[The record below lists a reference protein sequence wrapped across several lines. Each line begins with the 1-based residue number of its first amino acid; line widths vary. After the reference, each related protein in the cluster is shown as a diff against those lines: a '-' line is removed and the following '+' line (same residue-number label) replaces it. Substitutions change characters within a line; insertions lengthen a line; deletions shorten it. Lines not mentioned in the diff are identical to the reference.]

1 MQTPRPESAPA
12 DLLAGRYQLRA
23 PIGAGGMGTVF
34 EAHDQLLKRRV
45 AIKRVSP
52 ELEADPLARERLRRE
67 ALAAAALDHP
77 YICQIH
83 EIGDANGHL
92 FIVMEYVE
100 GETLHALARRSLLP
114 LRQVV
119 ELATEIAEALDEAHR
134 RGIVH
139 RDLKPA
145 NIMLT
150 AQGHVKV
157 MDFGLAKQMAPA
169 AADDSAAVTK
179 LTDSGM
185 RLGTPAYMSPE
196 QVLGA

>member
-34 EAHDQLLKRRV
+34 EAHDYLLKRRV

-83 EIGDANGHL
+83 EIARDVPFRLLQPTVLYWYGR
-92 FIVMEYVE
+92 
-100 GETLHALARRSLLP
+100 ALARKADVADRARGHAMVQAALEDFKSLDMVLHADLAEQW
-114 LRQVV
+114 LRGV
-119 ELATEIAEALDEAHR
+119 R
-134 RGIVH
+134 
-139 RDLKPA
+139 
-145 NIMLT
+145 
-150 AQGHVKV
+150 
-157 MDFGLAKQMAPA
+157 
-169 AADDSAAVTK
+169 
-179 LTDSGM
+179 
-185 RLGTPAYMSPE
+185 
-196 QVLGA
+196 